1 MRKIGFL
8 LAAIVLCLSACSSNG
23 VTVRGELA
31 GFKGVAKM
39 SAEMPGQGMVV
50 LAEQQ
55 VEDGSIELKTAELTL
70 PARVWFYFN
79 NGKTEYTREFIID
92 QVDKTKITGKGNYL
106 DQMTI
111 SGSLLQK
118 QYLEWKGSIGE
129 KYDGAIAKATKTI
142 EKLRAKEKPTT
153 TDRTLLVFNQNN
165 LNKNVSAKFRYVR
178 KFIEANPDNDMMLFA
193 LKDYLKDSVDI
204 QKEVFNSMKIVNKAS
219 NIYMVLDSELN
230 STVDVPV
237 ADSTVVA
244 E

>member
-1 MRKIGFL
+1 M
-8 LAAIVLCLSACSSNG
+8 
-23 VTVRGELA
+23 
-31 GFKGVAKM
+31 
-39 SAEMPGQGMVV
+39 
-50 LAEQQ
+50 
-55 VEDGSIELKTAELTL
+55 
-70 PARVWFYFN
+70 
-79 NGKTEYTREFIID
+79 
-92 QVDKTKITGKGNYL
+92 
-106 DQMTI
+106 
-111 SGSLLQK
+111 
-118 QYLEWKGSIGE
+118 
-129 KYDGAIAKATKTI
+129 
-142 EKLRAKEKPTT
+142 RAKEKPTT